1 MFVWEVSYN
10 GLYTRVWIYI
20 QHLHYSTV
28 VDEGSVAC
36 IVWQWPNQLAPDVVG
51 ELVGTESPA
60 ASEGFPLFAA
70 LPLDI

>member
-1 MFVWEVSYN
+1 M
-10 GLYTRVWIYI
+10 
-20 QHLHYSTV
+20 
-28 VDEGSVAC
+28 DEGSVAC